1 MPRLNVQADV
11 RARLAKAL
19 APAEVRVSVPDPRPE
34 SLVVVTREGG
44 RRLNSLQDRAGI
56 GLLIWAPTEEKA
68 RALADAAGDAMMAL
82 RFEDGYEV
90 VTEETMRS
98 EPDDATDPPT
108 PRWYASYTLTT
119 HNA

>member
-68 RALADAAGDAMMAL
+68 RELADAAGDTMMAL
-82 RFEDGYEV
+82 RFEDGYELI
-90 VTEETMRS
+90 TEETMRS